1 MQVPAVVLVCRNSTD
16 TAYFQRL
23 RPYPRIML
31 RRMKCLFKDYDKT
44 PIGFGVVVFCIAKSD
59 CRCELCPTSFSSE
72 LLLTRHTEVA
82 VQFCWEAPW
91 PECAAQ
97 QPESVPSQLAIPF
110 PLCLPFL
117 PSPFSFPPPSPHLYP
132 HKQVCGCSAT

>member
-1 MQVPAVVLVCRNSTD
+1 VPAVVLVCRNSTD

-59 CRCELCPTSFSSE
+59 CRYELCLRSVSSQ
-72 LLLTRHTEVA
+72 LLSRRHTEFAEQV
-82 VQFCWEAPW
+82 WWDAPW
-91 PECAAQ
+91 PDCAA
-97 QPESVPSQLAIPF
+97 
-110 PLCLPFL
+110 
-117 PSPFSFPPPSPHLYP
+117 
-132 HKQVCGCSAT
+132 